1 MLVRLCWR
9 CGWLGGWL
17 SGCVG
22 GVGGWVVGCPAVLEV
37 WVGGWLSVGGSDLR
51 QSWSCVFVGF
61 TDVYVASPFLIVA
74 GL

>member
-1 MLVRLCWR
+1 M
-9 CGWLGGWL
+9 
-17 SGCVG
+17 
-22 GVGGWVVGCPAVLEV
+22 VGCPAVLEV
-37 WVGGWLSVGGSDLR
+37 WVGGWLSVGGYDLR